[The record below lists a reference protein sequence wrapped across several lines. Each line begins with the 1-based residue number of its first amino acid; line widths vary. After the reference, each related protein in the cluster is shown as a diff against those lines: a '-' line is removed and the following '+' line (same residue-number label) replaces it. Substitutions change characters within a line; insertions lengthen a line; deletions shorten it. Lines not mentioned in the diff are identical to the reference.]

1 MHTVEFYNEVS
12 DNFSEEELLLSFVKN
27 CLEAVHPS
35 FPVQLSIT
43 VTDNETIR
51 EVNQEQRQIDK
62 PTDVLSFPM
71 LFFKAP
77 EVLENPLTEWDYDP
91 ETNKVVLGDILIS
104 HEKIREQAIE
114 YGHTFEKE
122 LCYLVLHGILHL
134 FGYDHMT
141 DDDKKVMRQREKE
154 ILAEV
159 VKEA

>member
-1 MHTVEFYNEVS
+1 MHTIEFYNEVLE
-12 DNFSEEELLLSFVKN
+12 DFLEEELLLTFVKN
-27 CLEAVHPS
+27 CLEAVNPS

-51 EVNQEQRQIDK
+51 EVNKEQRQIDK

-71 LFFKAP
+71 LFFQAP
-77 EVLENPLTEWDYDP
+77 EVLEHPLTEWDYDP

-104 HEKIREQAIE
+104 HEKIREQAQE

-134 FGYDHMT
+134 FGYDHMN

-154 ILAEV
+154 ILAV
-159 VKEA
+159 TAR